1 MAGQIKGITIE
12 FDGKTTKLD
21 NALKKVQRESKSV
34 DQQLKEVNRALK
46 FNPKNAELLRQKFD
60 LLKQKVN
67 QTENQL
73 KEFKAI
79 QAQLKKNKVS
89 EQSAEWQK
97 VRREIIQAESK
108 LKHYNAQLRATK
120 FQNITNMGN
129 AFKSAGQSMR
139 TAGMYATIG
148 GAAMVMAGKKLLA
161 LNSQQQQAETKLIE
175 IYKKRMGVNKAA
187 AQSTMELAAAIQKE
201 GVIGD
206 EVTLSGAQQLAT
218 FAKMPST
225 VNKLLP
231 AMDNLLVQ
239 QKGYNATT
247 DDAKNIANLF
257 GKAMQ
262 GQVGALKRVG
272 ISFTDAQAEILKT
285 GTEEEKAAVLA
296 QVVTDNVGEMNK
308 AFAETDEGK
317 LQQVKNT
324 LGDVGER
331 LGHLLLPAL
340 ASVADWLNEK
350 VMPAVEKVM
359 QFLESHPVIAK
370 IAVAITGL
378 LVVGGPL
385 LIFLGALVSAIGTIM
400 TLIPAISGALAALTG
415 PIGWVIAA
423 IAAAIAIGI
432 ALYKNWDKIKE
443 KAAEIKA
450 AIVKTWNDIKARVT
464 AAVNNLKTSV
474 SNAWNNIKT
483 RAISAVQSLRSGV
496 VSIFTGLVGR
506 TRAIFAA
513 VKNAIVHPIE
523 TAKTLIKGI
532 IDKIKGFF
540 NFSVSIPHIPL
551 PHFSITPAGWKLKDL
566 LKGIKPSL
574 GISWYAKGGIFDSPS
589 VIGVGE
595 GTSPEAV
602 VPLDKF
608 WNKLDSMNTGE
619 VSITVN
625 INNTSGLNAQQIADK
640 VTREIIREVKGKR
653 LAWA

>member
-21 NALKKVQRESKSV
+21 NALKKVQKESKSV
-34 DQQLKEVNRALK
+34 DQQLKEVNRALR
-46 FNPKNAELLRQKFD
+46 FNPRNTELIRQKFD
-60 LLKQKVN
+60 LLKQKVD

-73 KEFKAI
+73 KQFRAI
-79 QAQLKKNKVS
+79 EKQLKAQGVS
-89 EQSAEWQK
+89 KQSAEWQK

-108 LKHYNAQLRATK
+108 LKHYNAQLKATK
-120 FQNITNMGN
+120 FANITNMGN

-139 TAGMYATIG
+139 TAGMYASIG

-175 IYKKRMGVNKAA
+175 IYKTRMGVNEDMAR
-187 AQSTMELAAAIQKE
+187 STMELASAIQKE

-239 QKGYNATT
+239 QKGYNATA

-285 GTEEEKAAVLA
+285 GTEEERAAVLA

-331 LGHLLLPAL
+331 LGHMLLPAL
-340 ASVADWLNEK
+340 ASVANWLNDK
-350 VMPAVEKVM
+350 VMPGVEKIV
-359 QFLESHPVIAK
+359 QFLEGHPIFAK

-385 LIFLGALVSAIGTIM
+385 LIFIGALVSAIGSIM
-400 TLIPAISGALAALTG
+400 TIIPALSGAFAALAG
-415 PIGWVIAA
+415 PIGWVVAA

-432 ALYKNWDKIKE
+432 ALYKNWDKIKA

-450 AIVKTWNDIKARVT
+450 AIVKSWNEIKARVT
-464 AAVNNLKTSV
+464 GAVNSLKATV
-474 SNAWNNIKT
+474 TNAWNNIKA
-483 RAISAVQSLRSGV
+483 RAIAAVNALKAGV
-496 VSIFTGLVGR
+496 VGAFNAVR
-506 TRAIFAA
+506 NRAAAIFGAI
-513 VKNAIVHPIE
+513 KNAITHPIQ
-523 TAKTLIKGI
+523 TALSIIKGI
-532 IDKIKGFF
+532 IEKIKSAF
-540 NFSVSIPHIPL
+540 NFSVSLPHIKL
-551 PHFSITPAGWKLKDL
+551 PHFTISPPGWKLGDL
-566 LKGIKPSL
+566 LKGVKPSL
-574 GISWYAKGGIFDSPS
+574 GISWYAKGGIFNSPS

-595 GTSPEAV
+595 GTSAEAV

-608 WNKLDSMNTGE
+608 WNKLDNMNTGE
-619 VSITVN
+619 TNIVIN
-625 INNTSGLNAQQIADK
+625 INNTNGLDEQKLANK
-640 VTREIIREVKGKR
+640 VTRLVVKEVKNKR